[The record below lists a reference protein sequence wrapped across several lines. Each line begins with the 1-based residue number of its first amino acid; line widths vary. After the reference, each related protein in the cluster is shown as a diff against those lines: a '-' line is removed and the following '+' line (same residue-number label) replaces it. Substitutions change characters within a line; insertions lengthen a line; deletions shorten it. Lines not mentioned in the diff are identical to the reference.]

1 VLVQRPQQEA
11 QKAKLPIQLM
21 VDRFNPGSLKFH
33 QRLGFH
39 MVREDMMNYFM
50 EWRPAPLL

>member
-1 VLVQRPQQEA
+1 
-11 QKAKLPIQLM
+11 

-33 QRLGFH
+33 QRLGFQV
-39 MVREDMMNYFM
+39 VREDLLQFYM